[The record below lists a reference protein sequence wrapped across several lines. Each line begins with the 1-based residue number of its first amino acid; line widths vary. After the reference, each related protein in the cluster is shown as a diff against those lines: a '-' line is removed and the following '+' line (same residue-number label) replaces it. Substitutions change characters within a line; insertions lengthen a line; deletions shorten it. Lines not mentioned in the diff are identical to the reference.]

1 MEVPVC
7 KVIRKPVEKI
17 TPITLSPATKH
28 FHLIEKLYTMIGHK
42 ISTLFG
48 CGVSTFFVYSAKIV
62 SRLPMAENIREACTI
77 NLFAP
82 SYLSHIS

>member
-7 KVIRKPVEKI
+7 KIIRTPVKEI
-17 TPITLSPATKH
+17 APITLTPATKT
-28 FHLIEKLYTMIGHK
+28 FHLFGKLYTMIGHK

-62 SRLPMAENIREACTI
+62 SWLLMAEDVHEA
-77 NLFAP
+77 
-82 SYLSHIS
+82 